1 MGRRGPGCS
10 ICTDPQVDEINKRVV
25 RGQKLAEISRE
36 FAVSEDALRR
46 HREHVPQALEA
57 APSAQEI
64 AKADSLVDELQRAR
78 QRTYDLL
85 DKAEEA
91 ANTKIYGAPVQYLR
105 EIREQIKLLFE
116 LEGRIQSQPQINL
129 VNIYQSSEW
138 LTVGSILARILEPY
152 PELRAEVS
160 RELLALQEAHR

>member
-1 MGRRGPGCS
+1 MA
-10 ICTDPQVDEINKRVV
+10 Q
-25 RGQKLAEISRE
+25 A
-36 FAVSEDALRR
+36 EDAK
-46 HREHVPQALEA
+46 
-57 APSAQEI
+57 EI
-64 AKADSLVDELQRAR
+64 ANADSLLDELQKAR

-138 LTVGSILARILEPY
+138 LTVGSLLARILEPY